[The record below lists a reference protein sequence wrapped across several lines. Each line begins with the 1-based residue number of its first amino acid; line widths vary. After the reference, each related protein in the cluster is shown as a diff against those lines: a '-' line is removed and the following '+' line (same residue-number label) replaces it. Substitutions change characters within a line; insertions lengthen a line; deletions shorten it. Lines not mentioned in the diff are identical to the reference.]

1 MLKLG
6 QQVHSVGIVR
16 QEGRGLKVGGLIGN
30 LAKDVWEEPL
40 PGLEPSHQELPV
52 QPPYSLVCTHARV
65 CVYMYAC
72 M

>member
-52 QPPYSLVCTHARV
+52 QPPYSLVHV
-65 CVYMYAC
+65 YVYIYMYAC